1 VHSWCEGI
9 YMNHATSRLKDILTG
24 EYDLKEAR
32 EDILSLRPKKT
43 EG

>member
-1 VHSWCEGI
+1 
-9 YMNHATSRLKDILTG
+9 MNHATSRLKDILTG